1 MQTNIFLW
9 TLVYRNL
16 PAIAFVSILPKAF
29 FLWRKYEHQETAAAF
44 SVFHFHWDK
53 HNATDLVWL
62 SVLST
67 HIFYMSWKV
76 LLWRLFFCV
85 RCLPND
91 WDDLHLDKRPAAFCG
106 GPTWVIQPGTVRP
119 GRTDCVKR
127 DCKVH
132 HRYRH
137 NTLSLWHQHFCCKY
151 LEIYSI
157 QLFTCLGSIRFLKE
171 ASYALQGC
179 IYLISN
185 TIVKY
190 YYNLK

>member
-1 MQTNIFLW
+1 M
-9 TLVYRNL
+9 
-16 PAIAFVSILPKAF
+16 
-29 FLWRKYEHQETAAAF
+29 TA
-44 SVFHFHWDK
+44 V
-53 HNATDLVWL
+53 
-62 SVLST
+62 
-67 HIFYMSWKV
+67 
-76 LLWRLFFCV
+76 FCV

-132 HRYRH
+132 HRYKH

-171 ASYALQGC
+171 ASYALQWC

-190 YYNLK
+190 YNNLNVFYLKLEFLPLMKSWIFSIITPVLSVILRRSFRK